1 MTTFLRLIIVFFFLN
16 FQNVFGQIEIVI
28 LSSNVGTEIDEHEN
42 RFYRIFPKEKQI
54 INAQF
59 IRIGEEKYRIDVVK
73 KINGKINKVNR
84 YINQNEFDRLKVH
97 VDNQPVLTKELVT
110 AMYEGMDFLR
120 AEKIVN
126 EIPKPQFV
134 ILRHSK
140 NKKLSGTLLN
150 VDDNTL
156 YIQTATTIE
165 KIELDKIDRFSY
177 RSSLGNFDYLRP
189 YTFFVTGLT
198 GFAMASLYNA
208 QRPVTYNDYGI
219 PRKDLSAYRQIFGTI
234 IGLIFSSEVFDAVST
249 LLTPTDTI
257 ILSEAEYEK
266 ENY

>member
-1 MTTFLRLIIVFFFLN
+1 MITIFKVIIVLLFLN
-16 FQNVFGQIEIVI
+16 VYSLYGRTEIII

-42 RFYRIFPKEKQI
+42 RFYRIFPKEKQL

-59 IRIGEEKYRIDVVK
+59 IKIGEEKYRIDLVK
-73 KINGKINKVNR
+73 RINGKINKVNR
-84 YINQNEFDRLKVH
+84 YINQNEFDILKKY
-97 VDNQPVLTKELVT
+97 VDNQPVLTNELIN

-134 ILRHSK
+134 FLMHSK

-150 VDDNTL
+150 VVDNTL
-156 YIQTATTIE
+156 FIQTATTIE
-165 KIELDKIDRFSY
+165 KIELDKVDRFSY
-177 RSSLGNFDYLRP
+177 RSSLNNFDYLRP
-189 YTFFVTGLT
+189 YTFFITGLT

-234 IGLIFSSEVFDAVST
+234 IGLIFSSEVFDAIST

>member
-1 MTTFLRLIIVFFFLN
+1 MMTFLKLIIVLFFLN
-16 FQNVFGQIEIVI
+16 VQNVFGQIEIVI

-120 AEKIVN
+120 AKKIVN

-150 VDDNTL
+150 VYDNTL

-177 RSSLGNFDYLRP
+177 RSSMGNFDYLRP

-234 IGLIFSSEVFDAVST
+234 IGLIFSSEVFDAIST

>member
-1 MTTFLRLIIVFFFLN
+1 MTSSLQLVIVFFFLN
-16 FQNVFGQIEIVI
+16 VQNVFGQIEIVI
-28 LSSNVGTEIDEHEN
+28 LSANVGTEIDEHEN

-84 YINQNEFDRLKVH
+84 YINQNEFEKLKVH

-110 AMYEGMDFLR
+110 SMYEGMDFLR

>member
-1 MTTFLRLIIVFFFLN
+1 MDTYLKLVIVFFFIN
-16 FQNVFGQIEIVI
+16 VQNVFGQIEIVI

-59 IRIGEEKYRIDVVK
+59 IRIGKEKYRIDVVK

-84 YINQNEFDRLKVH
+84 YINQNEFEKLKVH

-234 IGLIFSSEVFDAVST
+234 IGLIFSSEVFDAIST

-266 ENY
+266 QNY

>member
-1 MTTFLRLIIVFFFLN
+1 MDTYLKLVIVFFFIN
-16 FQNVFGQIEIVI
+16 VQNVFGQIEIVI

-59 IRIGEEKYRIDVVK
+59 IRIGKEKYRIDVVK

-234 IGLIFSSEVFDAVST
+234 IGLIFSSEVFDAIST

>member
-1 MTTFLRLIIVFFFLN
+1 MMTILKLIFVLFILN
-16 FQNVFGQIEIVI
+16 LQDVFGQIEIVI

-59 IRIGEEKYRIDVVK
+59 IKIGEEKYRIDVVK

-150 VDDNTL
+150 VDNNTL

-234 IGLIFSSEVFDAVST
+234 IGLIFSSEVFDAIST

>member
-1 MTTFLRLIIVFFFLN
+1 MTTSLKLIIVLFFLN
-16 FQNVFGQIEIVI
+16 VQNVFGQIEIVI

-84 YINQNEFDRLKVH
+84 YVNQNEFDNLKVH

-110 AMYEGMDFLR
+110 AMYDGMDFLR
-120 AEKIVN
+120 AQEIVN

-189 YTFFVTGLT
+189 YTFFVTGFT
-198 GFAMASLYNA
+198 MASLYNA

-219 PRKDLSAYRQIFGTI
+219 PRKDISAYRQIFGTI
-234 IGLIFSSEVFDAVST
+234 IGLIFSSEVFDAIST

>member
-1 MTTFLRLIIVFFFLN
+1 MTTSLKLIIVLFFLN
-16 FQNVFGQIEIVI
+16 VQNVFGQIEIVI

-84 YINQNEFDRLKVH
+84 YINQNEFDNLKVH

-140 NKKLSGTLLN
+140 NKKLSGTLLH

-156 YIQTATTIE
+156 YIQTATAIE

-177 RSSLGNFDYLRP
+177 RLSLGNFDYLRP

-234 IGLIFSSEVFDAVST
+234 IGLIFSSEVFDAIST

>member
-1 MTTFLRLIIVFFFLN
+1 MTTFLRFIIVFFFLN
-16 FQNVFGQIEIVI
+16 LQNVFGQIEIVI

-59 IRIGEEKYRIDVVK
+59 IRISEEKYRIDVVK

-165 KIELDKIDRFSY
+165 KIELNKIDRFSY

-208 QRPVTYNDYGI
+208 QRPVTYNEYGI

-234 IGLIFSSEVFDAVST
+234 IGLIFSSEVFDAIST

>member
-1 MTTFLRLIIVFFFLN
+1 MTTFLKLIIVLFLLN
-16 FQNVFGQIEIVI
+16 VQNVFGQIEIVI

-59 IRIGEEKYRIDVVK
+59 IRISEEKYRIDVVK

-84 YINQNEFDRLKVH
+84 YINQNEFDKLKIH

-120 AEKIVN
+120 AQKIVN

-189 YTFFVTGLT
+189 YTFFITGLT
-198 GFAMASLYNA
+198 GFTMASLYNA

-234 IGLIFSSEVFDAVST
+234 IGLIFSSEVFDAIST

>member
-1 MTTFLRLIIVFFFLN
+1 MTTFLRFIIVFFFLN
-16 FQNVFGQIEIVI
+16 LQNVFGQIEIVI

-59 IRIGEEKYRIDVVK
+59 IRISEEKYRIDVVK

-84 YINQNEFDRLKVH
+84 YINQNEFDKLKIH
-97 VDNQPVLTKELVT
+97 VDNQPVLTKKLVT

-150 VDDNTL
+150 ADDNTL

-189 YTFFVTGLT
+189 YTFFITGLT
-198 GFAMASLYNA
+198 GFTMASLYNA

-234 IGLIFSSEVFDAVST
+234 IGLIFSSELFDAIST

>member
-1 MTTFLRLIIVFFFLN
+1 MMTFLKLIIVLFFLN
-16 FQNVFGQIEIVI
+16 VQNVFGQIEIVI

-73 KINGKINKVNR
+73 KVNGKINKVNR

-150 VDDNTL
+150 VYDNTL

-177 RSSLGNFDYLRP
+177 RSSMGNFDYLRP

-234 IGLIFSSEVFDAVST
+234 IGLIFSSEVFDAIST

>member
-1 MTTFLRLIIVFFFLN
+1 MTTFLKLFTFLFFLN
-16 FQNVFGQIEIVI
+16 IQSLFGKTQIVI
-28 LSSNVGTEIDEHEN
+28 LSSNVGTEIDKNEN
-42 RFYRIFPKEKQI
+42 RFYRIFPKEKQL

-59 IRIGEEKYRIDVVK
+59 IKIGEEKYRIDVVK
-73 KINGKINKVNR
+73 KINGKISKVNR
-84 YINQNEFDRLKVH
+84 YINQNEFDKFKIH
-97 VDNQPVLTKELVT
+97 VDNQPILTNKLINE
-110 AMYEGMDFLR
+110 MYEGMHFLR
-120 AEKIVN
+120 AQKIVN

-150 VDDNTL
+150 VVDNTL
-156 YIQTATTIE
+156 FIQTATTIE
-165 KIELDKIDRFSY
+165 KIELTKIDRFSY
-177 RSSLGNFDYLRP
+177 RSFYNNFNYLRP
-189 YTFFVTGLT
+189 YTFFITGLT
-198 GFAMASLYNA
+198 GFAMARFYNA
-208 QRPVTYNDYGI
+208 QRPITYNDYGI

-234 IGLIFSSEVFDAVST
+234 IGLIFSSEVFDAIST

>member
-1 MTTFLRLIIVFFFLN
+1 MMTFLKIIIVFSLI
-16 FQNVFGQIEIVI
+16 NVRSLFGQTQIVI

-42 RFYRIFPKEKQI
+42 RFYRIFPEEKQF

-59 IRIGEEKYRIDVVK
+59 IQIGEEKYRIDVVK
-73 KINGKINKVNR
+73 KINGNINKVNR
-84 YINQNEFDRLKVH
+84 YISQNEFDKFKIH
-97 VDNQPVLTKELVT
+97 VDNQPVLTKKLIAT
-110 AMYEGMDFLR
+110 MYKGMDFLR

-126 EIPKPQFV
+126 EISKPQFV

-150 VDDNTL
+150 VVDNTL
-156 YIQTATTIE
+156 FIQTATSIE
-165 KIELDKIDRFSY
+165 KVELNKIDRFSY
-177 RSSLGNFDYLRP
+177 RSSLNNFNYLRP
-189 YTFFVTGLT
+189 YTFFMTGLT

-208 QRPVTYNDYGI
+208 QRPITYNDYGI
-219 PRKDLSAYRQIFGTI
+219 PRKDLSAYRQIFGII
-234 IGLIFSSEVFDAVST
+234 IGLIFSSEVFDAIST

-257 ILSEAEYEK
+257 ILSETEYEK

>member
-1 MTTFLRLIIVFFFLN
+1 MMTFLKIIIVLFFLN
-16 FQNVFGQIEIVI
+16 LQNVFGQIEIVI
-28 LSSNVGTEIDEHEN
+28 LSPNVGTEIDEHEN

-150 VDDNTL
+150 VYDNTL
-156 YIQTATTIE
+156 YIQTATSIE

-234 IGLIFSSEVFDAVST
+234 IGLIFSSEVFDAIST

>member
-1 MTTFLRLIIVFFFLN
+1 MITILKIIIVFFFLN
-16 FQNVFGQIEIVI
+16 VFSLFGRTEIII

-42 RFYRIFPKEKQI
+42 RFYRIFPKEKQL

-59 IRIGEEKYRIDVVK
+59 IKIGEEKYRIDVVK

-84 YINQNEFDRLKVH
+84 YINQNEFDKLKIH
-97 VDNQPVLTKELVT
+97 VDNQPVLTKKLVT

-150 VDDNTL
+150 VVDNTL
-156 YIQTATTIE
+156 FIQTATTIE
-165 KIELDKIDRFSY
+165 KIELNRIDRFSY
-177 RSSLGNFDYLRP
+177 RPSLGNFDYLRP

-208 QRPVTYNDYGI
+208 QRPVTYNEHGI
-219 PRKDLSAYRQIFGTI
+219 PRKDLSAYHQIFGTI
-234 IGLIFSSEVFDAVST
+234 IGLIFSSEVFDAIST

-257 ILSEAEYEK
+257 FLSEAEYEK
-266 ENY
+266 ENF

>member
-1 MTTFLRLIIVFFFLN
+1 MTSSLQLVIVLFFLN
-16 FQNVFGQIEIVI
+16 VQNVFGQIEIVI

-84 YINQNEFDRLKVH
+84 YVNQNEFDRLKVH

-150 VDDNTL
+150 VDNNTL

-219 PRKDLSAYRQIFGTI
+219 PRKDLTAYRQIFGTI
-234 IGLIFSSEVFDAVST
+234 IGLIFSSEVFDAIST

>member
-1 MTTFLRLIIVFFFLN
+1 MTTSLKLIIVLFFLN
-16 FQNVFGQIEIVI
+16 VQNVFGQIEIVI

-42 RFYRIFPKEKQI
+42 RFYRISPKEKQL

-59 IRIGEEKYRIDVVK
+59 IKIGEEKYRIDVVK

-97 VDNQPVLTKELVT
+97 VANQPVLTKELVT

-150 VDDNTL
+150 ADDNTL

-208 QRPVTYNDYGI
+208 QRPFTYNDYGI

-234 IGLIFSSEVFDAVST
+234 IGLIFSSEVFDAIST

>member
-1 MTTFLRLIIVFFFLN
+1 MTSSLQLVIVIFFLN
-16 FQNVFGQIEIVI
+16 VQNVFSQIEIVI

-84 YINQNEFDRLKVH
+84 YVNQNEFDRLKVH

-150 VDDNTL
+150 VDNNTL

-234 IGLIFSSEVFDAVST
+234 IGLIFSSEVFDAIST

>member
-1 MTTFLRLIIVFFFLN
+1 MTSSLQLVIVFFFLN
-16 FQNVFGQIEIVI
+16 VQNVFGQIEIVI

-84 YINQNEFDRLKVH
+84 YVNQNEFDRLKVH

-150 VDDNTL
+150 VDNNTL

-234 IGLIFSSEVFDAVST
+234 IGLIFSSEVFDAIST

>member
-1 MTTFLRLIIVFFFLN
+1 MIIFLKIITVFFILN
-16 FQNVFGQIEIVI
+16 VWSLFGQTQIVI
-28 LSSNVGTEIDEHEN
+28 LSSNVGTDIDEHEN
-42 RFYRIFPKEKQI
+42 RFYRIFPEEKQL
-54 INAQF
+54 INAQL
-59 IRIGEEKYRIDVVK
+59 IKIAQERYRIDVVK

-84 YINQNEFDRLKVH
+84 YINQNEFDKLKIH
-97 VDNQPVLTKELVT
+97 VDNQPAMTKKLVT

-140 NKKLSGTLLN
+140 NKKLSGTLFN
-150 VDDNTL
+150 VVDNTL
-156 YIQTATTIE
+156 FIQTATKIE
-165 KIELDKIDRFSY
+165 KIELNRIDRFSY
-177 RSSLGNFDYLRP
+177 QPSLGNFDYLRP
-189 YTFFVTGLT
+189 YIFFITGLT
-198 GFAMASLYNA
+198 GFAMASLYNS
-208 QRPVTYNDYGI
+208 QRPVTYNEYGI

-234 IGLIFSSEVFDAVST
+234 IGLIFSSEVFDAIST

-266 ENY
+266 ENF

>member
-1 MTTFLRLIIVFFFLN
+1 MITFLKIITFLFFLN
-16 FQNVFGQIEIVI
+16 VQSLFGQTQIVI
-28 LSSNVGTEIDEHEN
+28 LSSNVGTEIDENEN
-42 RFYRIFPKEKQI
+42 RFYKIFPKERHF

-59 IRIGEEKYRIDVVK
+59 IKISEEKYRIDVVK
-73 KINGKINKVNR
+73 KISGKINKVNR
-84 YINQNEFDRLKVH
+84 YINQNEFDKLKIH
-97 VDNQPVLTKELVT
+97 VDNQPVLTNKLIN
-110 AMYEGMDFLR
+110 AMYKGMDFLR

-150 VDDNTL
+150 VVDNTL
-156 YIQTATTIE
+156 FIQTATTIE
-165 KIELDKIDRFSY
+165 KIELNKIDRFSY
-177 RSSLGNFDYLRP
+177 RSSHNNFNYLRP
-189 YTFFVTGLT
+189 YTFLITGLT
-198 GFAMASLYNA
+198 GFALASLYNV
-208 QRPVTYNDYGI
+208 QRPVIYNDYGI

-234 IGLIFSSEVFDAVST
+234 VGLIFSSEVFDAIST